1 MGRLPHARR
10 TRPDQ
15 ADTADDATWEAGAVS
30 SRTETFQL
38 SRDQAEVYESR
49 FVPAIF
55 AQWAAPLLEAAG
67 VGRGHHVL
75 DVGCGT
81 GILARTAA
89 DRIAPSGR
97 VIGLDLNEGMLAVAR
112 RLRPDLEWRRGD
124 AADLPFADETF
135 DAVLC
140 QSALMF
146 FPNPS
151 RALAEMAR
159 VCRPA
164 GTVGVQVYASLDAQ
178 PAYRP
183 WVEMVAGQVGA
194 EALSLLGTYWV
205 HGDVDALA
213 LRFAAADLEIIDVIT
228 RTGTARWSS
237 VDEMVD
243 VEIAATPLA
252 ERISDALRQRILEE
266 SRALLAAYTT
276 ESGAEVPLVSH
287 LVVARKR

>member
-1 MGRLPHARR
+1 
-10 TRPDQ
+10 
-15 ADTADDATWEAGAVS
+15 VS

-38 SRDQAEVYESR
+38 ARDQADVYESR

-55 AQWAAPLLEAAG
+55 AQWASPLVDAAG
-67 VGRGHHVL
+67 VGPGHHVL

-89 DRIAPSGR
+89 DRVAPSGR
-97 VIGLDLNEGMLAVAR
+97 VVGLDLNEGMLAVAR

-146 FPNPS
+146 FPDPS

-159 VCRPA
+159 VSRTA

-183 WVEMVAGQVGA
+183 WVEMVAKQAGA

-205 HGDVDALA
+205 HGDVDALG
-213 LRFAAADLEIIDVIT
+213 LRFAAADLEIIDVI
-228 RTGTARWSS
+228 RRAGTARWSS
-237 VDEMVD
+237 VDEMVG

-266 SRALLAAYTT
+266 SRVLLAAYTT

-287 LVVARKR
+287 LVVARKH

>member
-1 MGRLPHARR
+1 
-10 TRPDQ
+10 
-15 ADTADDATWEAGAVS
+15 VS

-38 SRDQAEVYESR
+38 SQDQAEVYESR

-55 AQWAAPLLEAAG
+55 AQWATPLLDAAG
-67 VGRGHHVL
+67 VGRGDDVL
-75 DVGCGT
+75 DVACGT

-89 DRIAPSGR
+89 DRAAPAGR
-97 VIGLDLNEGMLAVAR
+97 VVGLDLNEGMLAVAQ
-112 RLRPDLEWRRGD
+112 RLRPDLEWQRGD
-124 AADLPFADETF
+124 AADLPFADSTF

-146 FPNPS
+146 FPDPS
-151 RALAEMAR
+151 RALAEMSR
-159 VCRPA
+159 VCRPD
-164 GTVGVQVYASLDAQ
+164 GTVGVQVYAGLDAQ

-183 WVEMVAGQVGA
+183 WVEMVARLVGS

-205 HGDVDALA
+205 HGHVDALTR
-213 LRFAAADLEIIDVIT
+213 LFAASDLEIVHVTT
-228 RTGTARWSS
+228 RAGTAHWSS

-266 SRALLAAYTT
+266 SRVLLAAYAT
-276 ESGAEVPLVSH
+276 ESGAEVPLVGH
-287 LVVARKR
+287 LVVARRS

>member
-1 MGRLPHARR
+1 M
-10 TRPDQ
+10 
-15 ADTADDATWEAGAVS
+15 S
-30 SRTETFQL
+30 SRTETFQI

-55 AQWAAPLLEAAG
+55 AQWAAPLLDAAG
-67 VGRGHHVL
+67 VGRGYHVL

-89 DRIAPSGR
+89 DRVTPSGR
-97 VIGLDLNEGMLAVAR
+97 VVGLDLNEGMLAVAR

-146 FPNPS
+146 FPDPS

-183 WVEMVAGQVGA
+183 WVEMVARQVGA
-194 EALSLLGTYWV
+194 DALSLLGTYWV

-213 LRFAAADLEIIDVIT
+213 LRFAAADLEIVDVIS
-228 RTGTARWSS
+228 RAGTARWSS

-252 ERISDALRQRILEE
+252 ERISDALHERILEE
-266 SRALLAAYTT
+266 SRVLLAAYTT
-276 ESGAEVPLVSH
+276 ESSAEVPLVSH